1 METKEGQKK
10 QQPLPTEKQHLA
22 LCFSVIDLGTQAGM
36 YKGNPTSARKIHLT
50 FEIPGEKA
58 IFNEEK
64 GPQCFVVGQ
73 EYTFSLGTT
82 SNFRKMMDSWIGQA
96 VTQLDSEKIKK
107 LLKKPAMIQVI
118 HYTPEKSIIKYANIA
133 NSGISIFKRPAD
145 VAFPKETENKA
156 IYFDLDNFSKEA
168 FDAVPKWLQ
177 EKIMKSPEYK
187 KVSGGSVSQDTS
199 SAANSIDEFED
210 DLPF

>member
-58 IFNEEK
+58 VFNEEK

-73 EYTFSLGTT
+73 EYTFSLDVKA
-82 SNFRKMMDSWIGQA
+82 NFRKMMDSWIGQA
-96 VTQLDSEKIKK
+96 VTELDSEKLKK
-107 LLKKPAMIQVI
+107 LLRKPAMIQVI
-118 HYTPEKSIIKYANIA
+118 HYTPKESIIKYANIA
-133 NSGISIFKRPAD
+133 NKGVSVFKRPAD

-187 KVSGGSVSQDTS
+187 KVSGGAVSQDTAS
-199 SAANSIDEFED
+199 TSADPDLIDDE
-210 DLPF
+210 PF